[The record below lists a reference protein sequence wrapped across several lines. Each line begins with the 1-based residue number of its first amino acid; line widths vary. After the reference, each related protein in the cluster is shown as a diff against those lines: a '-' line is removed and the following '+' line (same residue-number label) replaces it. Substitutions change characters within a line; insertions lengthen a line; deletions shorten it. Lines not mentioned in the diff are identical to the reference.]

1 MCHKHLTLLVSA
13 LITVSSLAQPGTFA
27 GNDAIVAFARLHN
40 VSVVIHQL
48 NSKVWVI
55 HPSNDHNQGN
65 GREVHIAYH
74 NGDHYNSVRRIG
86 DDSETPT
93 SIKLLTQVILIIVN
107 LLLALKLRNEIRALF
122 ISIGTYR
129 WKIRKKSSDSKQGSH

>member
-1 MCHKHLTLLVSA
+1 MVDFPNIIFDKYFFKFYSA
-13 LITVSSLAQPGTFA
+13 VHSLAQPGTFA

-55 HPSNDHNQGN
+55 HPSNDQNHCN

-74 NGDHYNSVRRIG
+74 NGDHYNSVRSIG

-93 SIKLLTQVILIIVN
+93 NIKLLPQVTLPKVVDTFT
-107 LLLALKLRNEIRALF
+107 KVDF
-122 ISIGTYR
+122 Y
-129 WKIRKKSSDSKQGSH
+129 